1 MSIPYLACMT
11 LVANLYGIPPRVLPA
26 IQRVEGGRVGTV
38 SRNRNGTEDL
48 GVMQVN
54 TIWIRPLAQ
63 YTGLSEA
70 MVRERLINDPCF
82 NIAAAGAIFRHKL
95 DRRRGDVLSAVGD
108 YHSRTPHRHEA
119 YLSRVTEAARQMFV
133 EPRPATGA
141 RPAGQPGGQAQAQA
155 QPR

>member
-11 LVANLYGIPPRVLPA
+11 LVANIYAIPPRVLPA

-38 SRNRNGTEDL
+38 SRNRNGTEDF

-54 TIWIRPLAQ
+54 SIWLRPLAQ
-63 YTGLSEA
+63 YTGLSEEV
-70 MVRERLINDPCF
+70 VRHRLIHDACF

-108 YHSRTPHRHEA
+108 YHSRTPHLHDA
-119 YLSRVTEAARQMFV
+119 YLSRVTQAARQIFV
-133 EPRPATGA
+133 EPQRPAAPAPA
-141 RPAGQPGGQAQAQA
+141 RPQQPQASAA
-155 QPR
+155 R